1 LLAQNNSAFRAAR
14 TGSHGFRIPFLAML
28 EAIFFF
34 FIVVAGTGGE
44 LCVSRAMKSIGEVH
58 DFRPSALF
66 RFVLRALRLPWLWAG
81 ITLMALGFFSLLAI
95 LSFREVSFVVPVS
108 ALSYAA
114 GALGAKLF
122 LGERISLNRWLGIAV
137 VTLGVTL
144 VYLSRR

>member
-1 LLAQNNSAFRAAR
+1 
-14 TGSHGFRIPFLAML
+14 ML

-66 RFVLRALRLPWLWAG
+66 HFVLRALRLPWLWAG
-81 ITLMALGFFSLLAI
+81 ITMMALGFFSLLAI